1 VRPFGEAGSPEEAA
15 RTSIA
20 AYQTMCQKQFSQRAV
35 ETLLAAFKR
44 LEHKE

>member
-1 VRPFGEAGSPEEAA
+1 
-15 RTSIA
+15 
-20 AYQTMCQKQFSQRAV
+20 MCQKQFSQRAV